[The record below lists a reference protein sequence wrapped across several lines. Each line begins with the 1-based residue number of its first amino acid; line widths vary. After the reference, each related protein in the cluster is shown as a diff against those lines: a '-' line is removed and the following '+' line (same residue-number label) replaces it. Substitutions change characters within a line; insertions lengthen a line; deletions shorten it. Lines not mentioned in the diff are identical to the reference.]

1 MFGFSLQAAAEKTV
15 KQIQQHIAETTAKLD
30 EMNRTL
36 NDFDSAKKKLAADN
50 NDLQRQIE
58 EAESQ
63 ISQLSKMKLSLTN
76 QLEDHRKLADEESR
90 VSTLLHA
97 TAIIT
102 EIFDILM

>member
-1 MFGFSLQAAAEKTV
+1 
-15 KQIQQHIAETTAKLD
+15 
-30 EMNRTL
+30 MNRTL